1 MNYYSES
8 GYIDMEKIM
17 SIRCPFI
24 FLVHGRGTGKT
35 YGMCKFLLDHL
46 DDGKFLFMRRTQTEA
61 DTISFTDF
69 SPFQP
74 VLNDHPEYPRLTVQ
88 SIPNVKNISAV
99 YKGEL
104 DDGRLKPVGDPVGYI
119 GALST
124 IANVRGFNGE
134 QIRYMVYD
142 EFIPERG
149 ARLLRDEG
157 DRILN
162 CYETVNR
169 NRELKGIDP
178 LKAVFLSN
186 ANRMD
191 SPVFQSL
198 GILDRIDQMTMRGQS
213 ECILNERGIA
223 VLKLKESPISLKKAE
238 TALYKATGDSTFKDM
253 SLLNS
258 FSSDTYLYCKRE
270 PIQEYRP
277 VFQYEDI
284 TIYRHKSKCHYYVTR
299 HRSGGVVRQYFD
311 EDFSRRR
318 MKRDQYSFMNA
329 WLQGQISFE
338 DIYCKTKMIDA
349 L

>member
-1 MNYYSES
+1 MNYYDES
-8 GYIDMEKIM
+8 GYIDMAKIM
-17 SIRCPFI
+17 AIRCPFI

-35 YGMCKFLLDHL
+35 YGVCKYLLDHPE
-46 DDGKFLFMRRTQTEA
+46 DKFLFMRRTQTEA

-74 VLNDHPEYPRLTVQ
+74 VLEDHPEYPRLIVQ
-88 SIPNVKNISAV
+88 GIPNVKNISAV
-99 YKGEL
+99 YRAEEK
-104 DDGRLKPVGDPVGYI
+104 DGKLSATGDPVGYI

-124 IANVRGFNGE
+124 IANIRGFNGE
-134 QIRYMVYD
+134 QIKYMIYD

-149 ARLLRDEG
+149 ARMLRDEG

-162 CYETVNR
+162 CYETLNR
-169 NRELKGIDP
+169 NRELKGRPP

-198 GILDRIDQMTMRGQS
+198 GILDRVDAMTMKNQS
-213 ECILNERGIA
+213 ECILHDRGIA
-223 VLKLKESPISLKKAE
+223 ILKLKASPISAKKAD
-238 TALYKATGDSTFKDM
+238 TALYRATGESTFKDM

-258 FSSDTYLYCKRE
+258 FSADTYLYCRRE

-284 TIYRHKSKCHYYVTR
+284 FIYRHKSKTFYYVTK
-299 HRSGGVVRQYFD
+299 HKSGGMVRQYFD
-311 EDFSRRR
+311 EEFSRKRL
-318 MKRDQYSFMNA
+318 KRDQYQFLNA
-329 WLQGQISFE
+329 WVSGQISFE
-338 DIYCKTKMIDA
+338 DVYCKTRMISA

>member
-1 MNYYSES
+1 MNYYSDN

-17 SIRCPFI
+17 SIPCPFI

-35 YGMCKFLLDHL
+35 YGICDFLIRHI
-46 DDGKFLFMRRTQTEA
+46 GEKFLFMRRTQTEA

-74 VLNDHPEYPRLTVQ
+74 VLEDNPDYPRLMVQ
-88 SIPNVKNISAV
+88 GLPNVKNIAGV
-99 YKGEL
+99 YRAEL
-104 DDGRLKPVGDPVGYI
+104 KDGKQVPDGDPVGYI

-134 QIRYMVYD
+134 QIKYWIYD

-149 ARLLRDEG
+149 SRTIRDEG

-162 CYETVNR
+162 CYETLNR
-169 NRELKGIDP
+169 NRELKGKLP

-198 GILDRIDQMTMRGQS
+198 GILDRVDQMTMRGQS
-213 ECILNERGIA
+213 ECILHDRGIA
-223 VLKLKESPISLKKAE
+223 ILKLRESPISKKKAE
-238 TALYKATGDSTFKDM
+238 TALYKATGSGDFQEM
-253 SLLNS
+253 ALLNS
-258 FSSDTYLYCKRE
+258 FSTDTYLYCKRE
-270 PIQEYRP
+270 PIIEYTP
-277 VFQYEDI
+277 IFMYEDL
-284 TIYRHKSKCHYYVTR
+284 TVYKHKSKKYYYVTR
-299 HRSGGVVRQYFD
+299 HKSGSMLKQYFD
-311 EDFSRRR
+311 EEFSR
-318 MKRDQYSFMNA
+318 KRFKREQRGFLDGWIS
-329 WLQGQISFE
+329 GQISFE
-338 DIYCKTKMIDA
+338 DVYCKTKMIQA

>member
-1 MNYYSES
+1 MNYYDKN

-17 SIRCPFI
+17 AIPCPFI

-35 YGMCKFLLDHL
+35 YGICKFLLDHL
-46 DDGKFLFMRRTQTEA
+46 GEKFLFMRRTQTEA

-74 VLNDHPEYPRLTVQ
+74 VLNDNPEYPRLVVQ
-88 SIPNVKNISAV
+88 SLPNVRNLSGV
-99 YKGEL
+99 YVAEEQNGKLVATGEA
-104 DDGRLKPVGDPVGYI
+104 VGYI

-124 IANVRGFNGE
+124 ISNVRGFNGE
-134 QIRYMVYD
+134 MIKYWVLD

-149 ARLLRDEG
+149 ARSIGGSEG
-157 DRILN
+157 DRVLN
-162 CYETVNR
+162 CFETLNR
-169 NRELKGIDP
+169 NRELKGQPP

-198 GILDRIDQMTMRGQS
+198 GILDKIDRMTMRGQN
-213 ECILNERGIA
+213 ECIMHDRGIA
-223 VLKLKESPISLKKAE
+223 ILKLKESPISIKKAE
-238 TALYKATGDSTFKDM
+238 TALYKATGDDDFKNM

-258 FSSDTYLYCKRE
+258 FSADTYMYCKTE

-277 VFQYEDI
+277 IFSYEDI
-284 TIYRHKSKCHYYVTR
+284 FVYKHKSEQKYYVTR
-299 HRSGGVVRQYFD
+299 HRSGGMVRQYFD
-311 EDFSRRR
+311 EEFSRRR
-318 MKRDQYSFMNA
+318 MKREQGNFLHA
-329 WLQGQISFE
+329 WLVGRISFE
-338 DIYCKTKMIDA
+338 DVYCKTKMIDS

>member
-17 SIRCPFI
+17 AIKCPFI

-35 YGMCKFLLDHL
+35 YGMCKYLLDHL
-46 DDGKFLFMRRTQTEA
+46 DDGKFMFMRRTQTEA

-74 VLNDHPEYPRLTVQ
+74 VLNDNPDYPRLVVQ

-99 YKGEL
+99 YVAEME
-104 DDGRLKPVGDPVGYI
+104 DGKLKASGDPVGYI

-134 QIRYMVYD
+134 QIKYLVYD

-162 CYETVNR
+162 CYETINR
-169 NRELKGIDP
+169 NRELKGVEP

-198 GILDRIDQMTMRGQS
+198 GILDKVDQMTMRGKT
-213 ECILNERGIA
+213 ECILPDRGIA
-223 VLKLKESPISLKKAE
+223 VLKLKESPISIRKAE
-238 TALYKATGDSTFKDM
+238 TALYKATGSGSFTDM

-258 FSSDTYLYCKRE
+258 FSSDTYLYCRRE
-270 PIQEYRP
+270 PIIEYVP
-277 VFQYEDI
+277 VFTYEDI
-284 TIYRHKSKCHYYVTR
+284 HIYRHKSKRHYYVTR
-299 HRSGGVVRQYFD
+299 HKSGGVVRQYFD
-311 EDFSRRR
+311 EEFSRRR
-318 MKRDQYSFMNA
+318 LKREQYTFLNA
-329 WLQGQISFE
+329 WLSGDISFE
-338 DIYCKTKMIDA
+338 DVYCKSKMISA

>member
-1 MNYYSES
+1 MNYYDEN

-35 YGMCKFLLDHL
+35 YGVGKFLLDHPK
-46 DDGKFLFMRRTQTEA
+46 DKFLFMRRTQTEA

-74 VLNDHPEYPRLTVQ
+74 VLEDHPEYPRLIVQ
-88 SIPNVKNISAV
+88 GIPNVKNISAV
-99 YKGEL
+99 YLAEEK
-104 DDGRLKPVGDPVGYI
+104 DGKLTAAGDPVGYI

-124 IANVRGFNGE
+124 IANIRGFNGE
-134 QIRYMVYD
+134 QIKYMIYD

-149 ARLLRDEG
+149 ARMMRDEG

-162 CYETVNR
+162 CYETINR
-169 NRELKGIDP
+169 NRELKGRPP

-198 GILDRIDQMTMRGQS
+198 GILDRVDDMTMKNQS
-213 ECILNERGIA
+213 ECIMYDRGIA
-223 VLKLKESPISLKKAE
+223 ILKLKASPISAKKAD
-238 TALYKATGDSTFKDM
+238 TALYRATGESTFKDM

-258 FSSDTYLYCKRE
+258 FSADTYLYCRRE

-284 TIYRHKSKCHYYVTR
+284 FIYRHKSKAFYYVTK
-299 HRSGGVVRQYFD
+299 HKSGGMVRQYFD
-311 EDFSRRR
+311 EEFSRKRL
-318 MKRDQYSFMNA
+318 KRDQYQFLNA
-329 WLQGQISFE
+329 WVSGQISFE
-338 DIYCKTKMIDA
+338 DVYCKTRMISA

>member
-8 GYIDMEKIM
+8 GYIDMEKI
-17 SIRCPFI
+17 IAIKCPFI

-35 YGMCKFLLDHL
+35 YGMCKFLLEHL
-46 DDGKFLFMRRTQTEA
+46 DVGKFMFLRRTQTEA
-61 DTISFTDF
+61 NTISFTDF

-74 VLNDHPEYPRLTVQ
+74 VSNDNPQLPKLVVK
-88 SIPNVKNISAV
+88 SIPNVKNISAF
-99 YKGEL
+99 YRGEL
-104 DDGRLKPVGDPVGYI
+104 EDGDLKATGDAVGYI

-134 QIRYMVYD
+134 QIKWLVYD

-157 DRILN
+157 DRTLN
-162 CYETVNR
+162 CYETLNR
-169 NRELKGIDP
+169 NRELKGIEP
-178 LKAVFLSN
+178 LKAIFLSN

-191 SPVFQSL
+191 APVFQSL
-198 GILDRIDQMTMRGQS
+198 GILDKIDAMTMRGQS
-213 ECILNERGIA
+213 ECILPERGIA
-223 VLKLKESPISLKKAE
+223 VLKLKESPISLRKAE
-238 TALYKATGDSTFKDM
+238 TALYKATGDRAFKDM

-284 TIYRHKSKCHYYVTR
+284 HIYRHKSKCHYYVTR
-299 HRSGGVVRQYFD
+299 HKSGGVVRQYFD
-311 EDFSRRR
+311 EEFSRRR
-318 MKRDQYSFMNA
+318 MKREQYSFMNA
-329 WLQGQISFE
+329 WLSGQISFE
-338 DIYCKTKMIDA
+338 DIYCKSKMISA

>member
-1 MNYYSES
+1 MNYYAEN
-8 GYIDMEKIM
+8 GYIDIEKIM
-17 SIRCPFI
+17 TIPCPFI

-35 YGMCKFLLDHL
+35 YGMCKFLVDHI
-46 DDGKFLFMRRTQTEA
+46 GEKFLFMRRTQTEA
-61 DTISFTDF
+61 DTISYTDF

-74 VLNDHPEYPRLTVQ
+74 VLEDNPDYPRLTVQ
-88 SIPNVKNISAV
+88 GIPNVKNISAV
-99 YKGEL
+99 YKAEESDGKLSAIGEA
-104 DDGRLKPVGDPVGYI
+104 VGYI

-134 QIRYMVYD
+134 QIKYLIYD

-149 ARLLRDEG
+149 VRLLRDEG

-169 NRELKGIDP
+169 NRELKGKPP

-198 GILDRIDQMTMRGQS
+198 GILDKIDQMTMRGQS
-213 ECILNERGIA
+213 ECILHDRGIA
-223 VLKLKESPISLKKAE
+223 VLKLKESPISLKKAD
-238 TALYKATGDSTFKDM
+238 TALYRATGESGFKDM

-258 FSSDTYLYCKRE
+258 FSADTYLYCKRE
-270 PIQEYRP
+270 PIIEYIP
-277 VFQYEDI
+277 IFQYEDI
-284 TIYRHKSKCHYYVTR
+284 FIYKHKSKRYYYVTR
-299 HRSGGVVRQYFD
+299 HKSGGMVRQYFD
-311 EDFSRRR
+311 EEFSRKR
-318 MKRDQYSFMNA
+318 MKREQHNFLDS
-329 WLQGQISFE
+329 WLSGQISFE
-338 DIYCKTKMIDA
+338 DIYCKTKMISA

>member
-1 MNYYSES
+1 MNYYDEN

-17 SIRCPFI
+17 AIRCPFI

-35 YGMCKFLLDHL
+35 YGVCKFLIDHPE
-46 DDGKFLFMRRTQTEA
+46 DKFLFMRRTQTEA

-74 VLNDHPEYPRLTVQ
+74 VLEDHPEYPRLIVQ
-88 SIPNVKNISAV
+88 GIPNVKNISAV
-99 YKGEL
+99 YRAEEK
-104 DDGRLKPVGDPVGYI
+104 DGKMTAAGDPVGYI

-124 IANVRGFNGE
+124 IANIRGFNGE
-134 QIRYMVYD
+134 QIKYMIYD

-149 ARLLRDEG
+149 ARMLRDEG

-162 CYETVNR
+162 CYETLNR
-169 NRELKGIDP
+169 NRELKGRP
-178 LKAVFLSN
+178 PMKAVFLSN

-198 GILDRIDQMTMRGQS
+198 GILDRVDAMTMKNQS
-213 ECILNERGIA
+213 ECILHDRGIA
-223 VLKLKESPISLKKAE
+223 ILKLKASPISAKKAE
-238 TALYKATGDSTFKDM
+238 TALYKATGESTFKDM

-258 FSSDTYLYCKRE
+258 FSADTYLYCRRE

-284 TIYRHKSKCHYYVTR
+284 FIYRHKSKAFYYVTK
-299 HRSGGVVRQYFD
+299 HKSGGMVRQYFD
-311 EDFSRRR
+311 EEFSRKRL
-318 MKRDQYSFMNA
+318 KRDQYQFLNA
-329 WLQGQISFE
+329 WVSGQISFE
-338 DIYCKTKMIDA
+338 DVYCKTRMISA

>member
-1 MNYYSES
+1 MNYYDDN

-17 SIRCPFI
+17 TIRCPFI

-35 YGMCKFLLDHL
+35 YGICKFLLDHL
-46 DDGKFLFMRRTQTEA
+46 GEKFLFMRRTQTEA

-74 VLNDHPEYPRLTVQ
+74 VLEDHPEYPRLIVQ

-99 YKGEL
+99 YKAEEK
-104 DDGRLKPVGDPVGYI
+104 DGKLTASGDSIGYI

-134 QIRYMVYD
+134 QIKYLVYD

-162 CYETVNR
+162 CYETINR
-169 NRELKGIDP
+169 NRELKGRPP

-198 GILDRIDQMTMRGQS
+198 GILDKIDQMTMKGQS
-213 ECILNERGIA
+213 ECILHERGIA
-223 VLKLKESPISLKKAE
+223 ILKLKESPISLKKAE
-238 TALYKATGDSTFKDM
+238 TALYKATGSNSDFSDM
-253 SLLNS
+253 SLMNS
-258 FSSDTYLYCKRE
+258 FSTDTYLYCRRE

-277 VFQYEDI
+277 VFQYEDVFV
-284 TIYRHKSKCHYYVTR
+284 YRHKSKAFYYVTK
-299 HRSGGVVRQYFD
+299 HKSGGMIRQYFD
-311 EDFSRRR
+311 EDFSKKRL
-318 MKRDQYSFMNA
+318 KRDQYSFLNCWVA
-329 WLQGQISFE
+329 GQISFE
-338 DIYCKTKMIDA
+338 DVYCKTKMISA